1 MKTNII
7 FAGLMI
13 CSTGLF
19 AQVEHDD
26 MYFKKKDRTKL
37 NEQKE
42 KVSQEQNAQA
52 IARGEKQL
60 RFDYPINTNQAVPN
74 QSNMTNPEFI
84 ARSQSEMVATEEQ
97 DYFVENYQ
105 YTPANSFNNFNNNLS
120 VWNASQLYNTGFFAP
135 QIYGWNSPYYSPFND
150 PYLMGY
156 NTNPWCNPSFQ
167 SGWSVS
173 FSYGWGNNWN
183 YGWGNPYNNMMWGN
197 SMWAWGGNP
206 YYGYGY
212 GNGFYNG
219 PVIIIDNGNNGAV
232 YGKRSSRAN
241 NAVDPSAND
250 AQRSTRLASYSNNSG
265 NNTTR
270 IVSSDGANVKQS
282 TRTAQAEYYTPQWR
296 RVTQQPAGTTTYGTP
311 QNRVNS
317 SSGNSSYN
325 NSNATQRST
334 YSAPAQRSSSPSY
347 SAPTRSSSS
356 GSSGGSSSSPS
367 RSSRGGN

>member
-13 CSTGLF
+13 CSTGLI

-26 MYFKKKDRTKL
+26 MYFKKKDRAKL
-37 NEQKE
+37 NQQKE
-42 KVSQEQNAQA
+42 QAAQEQSAQA

-60 RFDYPINTNQAVPN
+60 RFDYPINTNQTLPA
-74 QSNMTNPEFI
+74 QSNQTNPEYI

-105 YTPANSFNNFNNNLS
+105 YIPANNFNNFNNNLS
-120 VWNASQLYNTGFFAP
+120 AWNSSQLYNTGFFAP

-156 NTNPWCNPSFQ
+156 NNNPWCNPAFQ

-183 YGWGNPYNNMMWGN
+183 YGWGNPYNNMWGN

-206 YYGYGY
+206 YSYY
-212 GNGFYNG
+212 GNGFYNN
-219 PVIIIDNGNNGAV
+219 PVIIIDNGNRGAV
-232 YGKRSSRAN
+232 YGKRSSRGENAMNTSAN
-241 NAVDPSAND
+241 NT
-250 AQRSTRLASYSNNSG
+250 QRTTRLASYSRDNGTVVTSG
-265 NNTTR
+265 
-270 IVSSDGANVKQS
+270 GANVKQS
-282 TRTAQAEYYTPQWR
+282 TRAAQTEYYTPQWR
-296 RVTQQPAGTTTYGTP
+296 RVTQQPAGTATYGAQ
-311 QNRVNS
+311 QNRMNS
-317 SSGNSSYN
+317 GSGNGSYN

-356 GSSGGSSSSPS
+356 GSSGSSSSPS